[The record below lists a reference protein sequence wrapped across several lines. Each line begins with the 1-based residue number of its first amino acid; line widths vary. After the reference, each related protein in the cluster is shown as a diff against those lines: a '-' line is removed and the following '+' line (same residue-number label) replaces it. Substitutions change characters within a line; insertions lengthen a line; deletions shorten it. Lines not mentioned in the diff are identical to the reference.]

1 MLDMYSGASLL
12 RTLYINKPLLYYNCL
27 SRLIILISFNFWSV
41 VTVVSGKSKCTAFLC
56 REFDFFLFFNLRTYL
71 HLSHKTRRII
81 NVRFNVGIEEQFS
94 NVDVYDVP
102 SFRQETQTE

>member
-12 RTLYINKPLLYYNCL
+12 RTLYINKPLLYYSCL
-27 SRLIILISFNFWSV
+27 SRLIILISFNFRSV
-41 VTVVSGKSKCTAFLC
+41 VTVVSGKINFTAFLC
-56 REFDFFLFFNLRTYL
+56 RECDLFFLRTSL
-71 HLSHKTRRII
+71 HLSYMTRRII

-94 NVDVYDVP
+94 SVDVYDVP